1 MPQSGSVKENLQ
13 QSSSGLFS
21 RKWLSPKGILVLLT
35 VARILQPYHTA
46 PMLPIA
52 LPGTKPGVV
61 LTPIPSWCKALTA
74 AACHPYHG

>member
-13 QSSSGLFS
+13 QSSAGLVA
-21 RKWLSPKGILVLLT
+21 RKWLIQGYPGP
-35 VARILQPYHTA
+35 ADGGPDTA
-46 PMLPIA
+46 AIPHVTMLPFA